1 MNKWIDSKSQISEGS
16 MTAFGISICTR
27 HFKANEMAEMLMFC
41 HQVAMAGLETS
52 VAEVFYDSNACI
64 CSFEL
69 NNVEPYSE
77 LDHQLLMIARN
88 TLGQFEWNGTV
99 EHGAPL
105 GGADDEPF

>member
-1 MNKWIDSKSQISEGS
+1 MNKWIDSKNQISEGS

-27 HFKANEMAEMLMFC
+27 HSKANEMAEMLMFC
-41 HQVAMAGLETS
+41 HRLAMAGLEGS

-69 NNVEPYSE
+69 KDVEPYSE
-77 LDHQLLMIARN
+77 LDDQLLAIAKE

-105 GGADDEPF
+105 GAVEDEPF